1 MNKMKC
7 SNTKCSNQFS
17 DEEGYE
23 TGTPSG
29 YADDYVFCPACAPIA
44 EKHFSIAGWHDGG
57 MIVAPSCEGKF
68 NDPTIPHTCPF
79 TEEDRNEAREAFK
92 NYR

>member
-1 MNKMKC
+1 MKC
-7 SNTKCSNQFS
+7 SNTKCSNTFRNSQGF
-17 DEEGYE
+17 E

-29 YADDYVFCPACAPIA
+29 YADDYIFCKTCAPAA

-57 MIVAPSCEGKF
+57 MMFAPACEGRS
-68 NDPTIPHTCPF
+68 DEPAIQHTCPF
-79 TEEDRNEAREAFK
+79 TEEERYEAIEAFK